1 MITREYLAQY
11 IYLESQ
17 IKAMDRKLRYYEK
30 HPLMASHGVVKGSMG
45 GFPYAQC
52 HFVVS
57 APEMKSDEERKNK
70 ISQLLINL
78 AGNKQLYEDMKLD
91 IECFVESISDLE
103 MKTIMQLKFVDNLPL
118 DKIGDKLG
126 YDKSSISKKIDRFLK
141 SCEDS
146 TNSTL

>member
-11 IYLESQ
+11 TYLESQ
-17 IKAMDRKLRYYEK
+17 IKSMERKLRYYEK
-30 HPLMASHGVVKGSMG
+30 HPLTAYHGVVKGSMG

-57 APEMKSDEERKNK
+57 APEIKSDEERKRK
-70 ISQLLINL
+70 ISQLIIDVK
-78 AGNKQLYEDMKLD
+78 GNKQLYEDMKLD
-91 IECFVESISDLE
+91 IECFVENISDLE
-103 MKTIMQLKFVDNLPL
+103 MKTIMQMKFVDNLPL
-118 DKIGDKLG
+118 EKIGDQLG